1 MARPTKNGLDYFPLN
16 CVLNDKF
23 DLIEAE
29 FGLIGFAIIIKLLQK
44 IYRDQGYYCEWNDD
58 VALLFAKKNELSL
71 DNLSDIV
78 NSALNRGIFDSTL
91 YQNFNILTSK
101 GIQKRYIEAT
111 QRRKSVL
118 MKREYYLLKSDLV
131 NDNDDNNLINVIIN
145 SKKANNNPQSKVKE
159 SKVNKSKVNK
169 SKIKESRVEESNNS
183 YRSTLS
189 PYGKFKNV
197 LLSENELYKL
207 KEEYPNEYDAKIDRL
222 SIYMESS
229 GATYKNHF
237 AKLIEW
243 LEADSKKT
251 VDNFSNSSYDISELE
266 KIDFLDDY

>member
-1 MARPTKNGLDYFPLN
+1 M
-16 CVLNDKF
+16 
-23 DLIEAE
+23 
-29 FGLIGFAIIIKLLQK
+29 
-44 IYRDQGYYCEWNDD
+44 
-58 VALLFAKKNELSL
+58 
-71 DNLSDIV
+71 
-78 NSALNRGIFDSTL
+78 
-91 YQNFNILTSK
+91 
-101 GIQKRYIEAT
+101 
-111 QRRKSVL
+111 
-118 MKREYYLLKSDLV
+118 LKSDLV
-131 NDNDDNNLINVIIN
+131 NDNADNNLINVNTN

-159 SKVNKSKVNK
+159 SKVNKSK
-169 SKIKESRVEESNNS
+169 IKESRVEESNNS
-183 YRSTLS
+183 CRSTLS

-251 VDNFSNSSYDISELE
+251 VDNFSNTSYDISELE